1 MKLQLAIVSLLSLE
15 AICALAGQSR
25 VALMRTPDGGIQP
38 QAVTDDRGTVHLIF
52 FKGDPA
58 GGDIF
63 YAHKVPGENNFSVP
77 IQINTQKGSVIAI
90 GSIRGAQFALGRKG
104 RVHVAWNG
112 HAPEHGSYKDAPMLY
127 TRLNDAGNAFEPE
140 RNVISFAGGLDG
152 GGSVAA
158 DPAGNVFVMWHAP
171 APGQTNGEAGREV
184 FMARSKDDGGTFMA
198 ETPVSPRET
207 GACGCCGMRA
217 FADRQGNVF
226 ALYRGASEMINRDE
240 ILLLSRNHGKGFQTA
255 YQHHWSIGSCPMS
268 SAFLCESGREVL
280 VAAETHG
287 RVFFVRVDPET
298 GKVSE
303 PISPETKGQHPV
315 VIANKNGEILLVWT
329 EGTSWGKS
337 GSVAWQLY
345 SKDGTPL
352 SRINRAEGLPAWSLA
367 AAFTQ
372 PSGDF
377 VIVY

>member
-1 MKLQLAIVSLLSLE
+1 MK
-15 AICALAGQSR
+15 
-25 VALMRTPDGGIQP
+25 TPDGGIQP
-38 QAVTDDRGTVHLIF
+38 QAVTDDRGAVHLIY

-58 GGDIF
+58 GGDVF
-63 YAHKVPGENNFSVP
+63 YAHKAPGEKSFSTPYQV
-77 IQINTQKGSVIAI
+77 NTQKGSVIAI
-90 GSIRGAQFALGRKG
+90 GTIRGAQLAVGRNG

-112 HAPEHGSYKDAPMLY
+112 HAPAHGSYKDAPMFY

-140 RNVISFAGGLDG
+140 RNVITFAGGLDG

-158 DPAGNVFVMWHAP
+158 DLVGNVFVMWHAP

-184 FMARSKDDGGTFMA
+184 FVARSIDDGRTFTA
-198 ETPVSPRET
+198 ETPVSPKET
-207 GACGCCGMRA
+207 GACGCCGMKA

-226 ALYRGASEMINRDE
+226 ALYRGASEMTNRDE
-240 ILLLSRNHGKGFQTA
+240 ILLLSRNHGKDFQTS

-268 SAFLCESGREVL
+268 SAFVSQSERGVL

-287 RVFFVRVDPET
+287 RVFYVRIDPGA

-303 PISPETKGQHPV
+303 PISPEAKGQHPV
-315 VIANKNGEILLVWT
+315 AIANKKGEILLVWT
-329 EGTSWGKS
+329 EGTTWAKG

-345 SKDGTPL
+345 NNTGTPL
-352 SRINRAEGLPAWSLA
+352 SGINRAEGLPAWSLP
-367 AAFTQ
+367 AAFTE